1 MISLTASVSS
11 YTTKEVARLLGLL
24 PRTVLSFV
32 EEGFIAPS
40 RDEAGEPLY
49 GFQDLVLLRT
59 AKGLVDARVAPQRV
73 RRALHKLRAQLPQ
86 GRPLTSLRIVA
97 EGNRLVVEDDRS
109 RWNPESGQVL
119 LDFGTRE
126 LGEEVAPLHRRRA
139 AETAQPVEDKSAA
152 EWFALGCELELGD
165 PDEARTA
172 YERAIA
178 LDPAFVDA
186 RINLGRL
193 LHEAGKLDE
202 AEAHYRAAVGAAP
215 NRALPWFNLGLV
227 LWAEGQIDAAV
238 RAFELVIDLE
248 PTFADAHY
256 NLSRLYES
264 RGQKHAALRHLKQYK
279 KLLDR

>member
-1 MISLTASVSS
+1 MS
-11 YTTKEVARLLGLL
+11 YTTKEVAKLLGLM

-32 EEGFIAPS
+32 DEGFIAPE
-40 RDEAGEPLY
+40 RNVDGEPLY

-59 AKGLVDARVAPQRV
+59 AKGLVDNAVAPVRV
-73 RRALHKLRAQLPQ
+73 RRALKKLRSQLPA

-97 EGNRLVVEDDRS
+97 EGSRLVVEDEAS

-119 LDFGTRE
+119 FDFGTRAMS
-126 LGEEVAPLHRRRA
+126 EEVAPLHRRRLHEIDGTNTA
-139 AETAQPVEDKSAA
+139 LEDKTAQQ
-152 EWFALGCELELGD
+152 WFELGCELELGA
-165 PDEARTA
+165 PAEARTA

-178 LDPAFVDA
+178 LDAGHAEA

-193 LHEAGKLDE
+193 LHEAGQLDD
-202 AEAHYRAAVGAAP
+202 AEAHYRAAIAVRPKGTLA
-215 NRALPWFNLGLV
+215 WFNLGLV
-227 LWAEGQIDAAV
+227 LWAKGVVDPAV
-238 RAFELVIDLE
+238 QAFELVIELD

-264 RGQKHAALRHLKQYK
+264 QGHKHAALRHLRQYK